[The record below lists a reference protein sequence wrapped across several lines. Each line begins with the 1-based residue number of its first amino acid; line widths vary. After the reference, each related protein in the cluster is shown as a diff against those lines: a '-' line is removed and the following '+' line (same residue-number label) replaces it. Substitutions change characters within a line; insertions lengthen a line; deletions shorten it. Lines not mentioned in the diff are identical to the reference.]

1 MCAAL
6 GVGAA
11 APAPTPTFTR
21 DVAPILYKNCAGCH
35 RPGEIAPMSLLT
47 YEQVRPWAKSIAARV
62 STGTMPPWHSVD
74 ARGTFSND
82 RRLSDADRDTLIRWA
97 GEGAPQG
104 DPKAMPPMPKFSEGW
119 EIGTPDVVL
128 SMATPFDVP
137 ATGTIGYQFFTVPT
151 NFTED
156 KWIQAIE
163 VRPGVRSVV
172 HHILVFAQEPG
183 AARQQ
188 PAFTQTVPSRSGL
201 QGVAGGRANGAAANG
216 EIARR
221 LQALADD
228 PAAREQV
235 ARLLQGV
242 ADARANGAA
251 DGQRAG
257 LLQGLGTGPQ
267 TLIATTAPGT
277 NAMMFEAGQA
287 IRIRAGATLAFQ
299 IHYTANGKTASDQSS
314 VGVIFAKEPPKT
326 EIKIA
331 SFTNPTLLLP
341 AGSENTEVP
350 SAIQFTED
358 SHITALFP
366 HTHLRGK
373 SWEYRM
379 VYPDGRSEVVLSVP
393 KYDFNW
399 QTYYEFARPLAAPK
413 GSRLE
418 ATARYDN
425 SASNKWN
432 PDPTKDVRW
441 GQQTWDEM
449 QYTGINYF
457 VDKPASAQPARANDK

>member
-1 MCAAL
+1 MC
-6 GVGAA
+6 
-11 APAPTPTFTR
+11 R
-21 DVAPILYKNCAGCH
+21 Q
-35 RPGEIAPMSLLT
+35 PGRLAISSL
-47 YEQVRPWAKSIAARV
+47 R
-62 STGTMPPWHSVD
+62 
-74 ARGTFSND
+74 
-82 RRLSDADRDTLIRWA
+82 
-97 GEGAPQG
+97 
-104 DPKAMPPMPKFSEGW
+104 
-119 EIGTPDVVL
+119 
-128 SMATPFDVP
+128 
-137 ATGTIGYQFFTVPT
+137 VPT

-172 HHILVFAQEPG
+172 HHILVFSQEPG

-188 PAFTQTVPSRSGL
+188 PAFTQTSTSRSGV
-201 QGVAGGRANGAAANG
+201 QGLAGGRANGAAANG
-216 EIARR
+216 EAARR

-242 ADARANGAA
+242 VDARANGAA
-251 DGQRAG
+251 DGQQGCARAG
-257 LLQGLGTGPQ
+257 CWSADAGCDHGAGYQRDDFRGGSGDPDSSGGDADSSGPLHRQRHGGERSVQRRRHLRQGTAEDRDR
-267 TLIATTAPGT
+267 IAA
-277 NAMMFEAGQA
+277 
-287 IRIRAGATLAFQ
+287 
-299 IHYTANGKTASDQSS
+299 
-314 VGVIFAKEPPKT
+314 
-326 EIKIA
+326 
-331 SFTNPTLLLP
+331 FTNPTLLLP
-341 AGSENTEVP
+341 AGSDDTEVP
-350 SAIQFTED
+350 SAIEFTED

-366 HTHLRGK
+366 HTHVRGK

-379 VYPDGRSEVVLSVP
+379 VYPDGRSDVILSVP

-425 SASNKWN
+425 SVSNKWN

-449 QYTGINYF
+449 QYTGMNYF
-457 VDKPASAQPARANDK
+457 VDTPASAQPARASDK